1 MKKILLILASVF
13 GVLTSTLAQEDTAS
27 AGPVVKKAKY
37 TKATFRSTR
46 IINMQSVE
54 ILPQG
59 NLQFMI
65 SHHFGELWNK
75 DAASKENLAQ
85 MFGLNSGIAHT
96 YLSLDYS
103 ITNKINVGLAGGG
116 KSNFEGWVKV
126 KLLRQQTGLRNIPVS
141 LTWFSLANVNGAT
154 GADVNGLSW
163 NRYSFLHQLL
173 IARKFSD
180 RISIQVIP
188 SWIHYNIVPYGHNN
202 SNEVFSLGIAGK
214 YKISSN
220 KNFTFEYANQLN
232 MHSNLIDKN
241 GNIVN
246 YDRSLLSLGME
257 FDTGG
262 HLFQL
267 YVGSTTNATN
277 IEQLS
282 RNTSSIKDGNFA
294 LGFTINRGFNLKK

>member
-1 MKKILLILASVF
+1 MKKILIILVSIGGLLTTSMAQ
-13 GVLTSTLAQEDTAS
+13 GEKTSTE
-27 AGPVVKKAKY
+27 PEVKKAKY

-75 DAASKENLAQ
+75 DATSKENLAQ

-103 ITNKINVGLAGGG
+103 VTNKINLGLAAGG
-116 KSNFEGWVKV
+116 KSNFEGWTKI

-141 LTWFSLANVNGAT
+141 LTWFSLVNVNGAT
-154 GADVNGLSW
+154 GADINGLSW

-180 RISIQVIP
+180 RISLQVIP

-232 MHSNLIDKN
+232 MHSNLVDKN

-246 YDRSLLSLGME
+246 YNRSLLSLGME

-267 YVGSTTNATN
+267 YVGSTTNANN